1 MSRISS
7 GGPPIAANPINLGRP
22 LPRLLFWAGMVLA
35 FVMAVMPTPPALPV
49 SDKLQHAAAFLVLA
63 LLGRWAYPKT
73 RKRTLL
79 LGLAAFGALIEIVQA
94 LPIVGRDSDP
104 LDWVADVSAALA
116 VFLII
121 ALWPAWKKREAA

>member
-1 MSRISS
+1 MLQTSS
-7 GGPPIAANPINLGRP
+7 GGRPIAANPTILRAP
-22 LPRLLFWAGMVLA
+22 LLPRLLFWAAMALA
-35 FVMAVMPTPPALPV
+35 FVMAVMPSPPTLPV

-63 LLGRWAYPKT
+63 LLGRWAYPQT
-73 RKRTLL
+73 RKRRLL
-79 LGLAAFGALIEIVQA
+79 LGLAAFGALIEVVQA

-121 ALWPAWKKREAA
+121 ALWPHPKTR